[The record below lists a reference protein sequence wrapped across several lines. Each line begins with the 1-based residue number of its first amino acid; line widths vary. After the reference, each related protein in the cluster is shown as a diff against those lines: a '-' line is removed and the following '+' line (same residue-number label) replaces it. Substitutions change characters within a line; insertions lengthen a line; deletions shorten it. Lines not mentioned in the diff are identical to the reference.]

1 MWHMI
6 RYNML
11 MILINSDYSPVKF
24 VEEVIKIINMSYLII
39 CHIQYHLLIM
49 IFDDK
54 FNLYVYMKFMIIML
68 YVMIIMLYEIDDT
81 HIDIFEL

>member
-1 MWHMI
+1 
-6 RYNML
+6 
-11 MILINSDYSPVKF
+11 
-24 VEEVIKIINMSYLII
+24 
-39 CHIQYHLLIM
+39 M